1 MPHTV
6 IVGAGIIGVC
16 TAYYLSSSASYNR
29 DHAITIIDQSPPAS
43 GASGKAAGF
52 LARHW
57 TGSVTAPLEEL
68 SFQLH
73 YTLAQQYDGEQR
85 WGYRPCQVLAV
96 MGGETRVSGPANLQ
110 WNERQRLAMR
120 SPYLGDL
127 RWVKPDVI
135 ASKTILGDPDS
146 FAQW

>member
-1 MPHTV
+1 MPHTI
-6 IVGAGIIGVC
+6 IVGAGIIGVS

-29 DHAITIIDQSPPAS
+29 DHIITIIDQSPPAS

-52 LARHW
+52 LSRKW
-57 TGSVTAPLEEL
+57 TGSATAPLEEL

-73 YTLAQQYDGEQR
+73 KELAQQYGGEQK
-85 WGYRPCQVLAV
+85 WGYRPCRVLAV
-96 MGGETRVSGPANLQ
+96 TGGEGGASSSPNLQ

-120 SPYLGDL
+120 GPYLGDL
-127 RWVKPDVI
+127 KWVKPDVI
-135 ASKTILGDPDS
+135 QSKTILGDPDS